1 MGMIA
6 PIYSLTSEQIRI
18 QGNNRKLKNLLCL
31 KAIDKNSNL
40 FENNENVTTS
50 YDAGQITVLEG
61 LEPVRRRP
69 GVFIGSTG
77 IKGLHHLV
85 SEIID
90 NSIDESLAGYCNE
103 VNLSINSNLSVSVAD
118 FGRGIP
124 TDMHPNTGKTALETV
139 MTILHAGGKFGS
151 EGYKVSGGLHGVG
164 ISVVNG
170 LSEFLNVNTRRL
182 EKKYSMR
189 FVRGKSLG
197 EYSSLQNKRKIL
209 IKSGTSVNF
218 KPDYQIF
225 SINYSFD
232 FFILGGRLNELA
244 FLNSKLNLKIEDRR
258 FNTIKISKFSHKG
271 GLTEYVSTL
280 CKQTQVLHEIIEI
293 EKELKG
299 ISVEVALVWSNV
311 NYQENLLSF
320 TNNIRTLEG
329 GTHVDGL
336 KNVLT
341 RTINSMGRKTGKKK
355 EKKS

>member
-40 FENNENVTTS
+40 FENNENVTS
-50 YDAGQITVLEG
+50 NYNAGQITVLEG

-85 SEIID
+85 GEIID

-151 EGYKVSGGLHGVG
+151 GGYKVSGGLHGVG

-189 FVRGKSLG
+189 FV
-197 EYSSLQNKRKIL
+197 
-209 IKSGTSVNF
+209 
-218 KPDYQIF
+218 
-225 SINYSFD
+225 
-232 FFILGGRLNELA
+232 
-244 FLNSKLNLKIEDRR
+244 
-258 FNTIKISKFSHKG
+258 
-271 GLTEYVSTL
+271 
-280 CKQTQVLHEIIEI
+280 
-293 EKELKG
+293 
-299 ISVEVALVWSNV
+299 
-311 NYQENLLSF
+311 
-320 TNNIRTLEG
+320 
-329 GTHVDGL
+329 
-336 KNVLT
+336 
-341 RTINSMGRKTGKKK
+341 
-355 EKKS
+355 